1 MIQAYRP
8 NHEKMQALLCRELGL
23 KNADAELDRLTL
35 ALVGLATVY
44 FHNRTAVDTFA
55 AHLVSGQAA
64 QETMVERLTGY
75 AVALIE
81 SDRKRRTVTASAHK

>member
-1 MIQAYRP
+1 V
-8 NHEKMQALLCRELGL
+8 
-23 KNADAELDRLTL
+23 DAEVDRLTL

-55 AHLVSGQAA
+55 PHLVSGQKA
-64 QETMVERLTGY
+64 QELMAERLALY

-81 SDRKRRTVTASAHK
+81 ADRKRRAAVVRAKK